1 MIVSKWFKA
10 QQRADGIRSCDY
22 DKSKEDGGA
31 KKTKC
36 MSSNDRLHASINH
49 TVTF

>member
-1 MIVSKWFKA
+1 MIVSKRFKT
-10 QQRADGIRSCDY
+10 QQRAVHDY
-22 DKSKEDGGA
+22 DKAKEDGGA

-36 MSSNDRLHASINH
+36 VSSDDCIHASINY